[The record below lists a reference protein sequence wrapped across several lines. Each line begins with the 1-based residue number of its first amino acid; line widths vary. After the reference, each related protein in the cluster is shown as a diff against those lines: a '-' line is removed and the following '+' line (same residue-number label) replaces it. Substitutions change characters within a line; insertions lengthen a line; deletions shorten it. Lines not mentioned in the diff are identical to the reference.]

1 MAIAKSDISFL
12 LTSVEPD
19 IDQSISSQSIGG
31 YGSTSSVYNE
41 VSLSSDIDLYDSS
54 ATVDSISDI
63 SAYTFININSEIMKV
78 NSISSTTINIS
89 NRSFG
94 GILNS
99 HIISDKVKAISLT
112 SVFNNRFNDL
122 FEQYR
127 CIAIKNTSAID
138 TAYDLQVYV
147 KRNSFSKRSKIRIA
161 LELPKNDYISS
172 AATNGTKLSVVDTT
186 LSDDFVDN
194 HFQDAL
200 LRITSGSNI
209 NQTRIISS
217 YDLSSKTFI
226 LDSSFPYIVSSG
238 VQYEIESGPAQRV
251 QSGLIQPEVGTEKVT
266 NFSLANKDN
275 PLSLSYYEDRD
286 HGSDLQPGDTVYIW
300 IKRSLDK
307 DADEYSYNSSILT
320 INYRK

>member
-1 MAIAKSDISFL
+1 MAILKSEIAFL

-31 YGSTSSVYNE
+31 YASTSSVYGE
-41 VSLSSDIDLYDSS
+41 SSLSSDIALYDSS
-54 ATVDSISDI
+54 IILDSVSGV
-63 SAYTFININSEIMKV
+63 SGYNFLNINSEIINV
-78 NSISSTTINIS
+78 TSVSSTNVEVL
-89 NRSFG
+89 NRAFG

-99 HIISDKVKAISLT
+99 HISSDKVRAISLT
-112 SVFNNRFNDL
+112 SVFNNRFNDS

-127 CIAIKNTSAID
+127 CIAIKNTSTTG
-138 TAYDLQVYV
+138 TAYDFQVYV

-161 LELPKNDYISS
+161 LEFPKNDYISS
-172 AATNGTKLSVVDTT
+172 EATGGTKLSIIDTA
-186 LSDDFVDN
+186 LSDDFPDN

-209 NQTRIISS
+209 DQTRIISS

-226 LDSSFPYIVSSG
+226 LDSSLPYITIEG
-238 VQYEIESGPAQRV
+238 VQYEIESGPSQRIK
-251 QSGLIQPEVGTEKVT
+251 SGLIQPESGTEKVT

-275 PLSLSYYEDRD
+275 PLYLSYYDRD

-300 IKRSLDK
+300 IKRTLDK
-307 DADEYSYNSSILT
+307 DADEYNNNNAILT
-320 INYRK
+320 INYRT